1 MKKTKWGDGETS
13 TGMEPPREEEKVT
26 AKKHLAARHGVGSE
40 DDGVHLAGTCHPSAA
55 QNPVES
61 FDRWPMLPA
70 SRRA

>member
-13 TGMEPPREEEKVT
+13 TGMELPREEEKVT

-55 QNPVES
+55 
-61 FDRWPMLPA
+61 
-70 SRRA
+70 